1 MQLNGKQK
9 PEINYR
15 QMLALCRA
23 QAEPVRRLCREQGQ
37 NRHLACDFHYRTKC
51 NCVSVGV
58 FTCVCVCVRVW
69 VIEQGVATLLLKE
82 MQKLDEVEVVDDDG
96 NCY

>member
-23 QAEPVRRLCREQGQ
+23 QADRQSGRASEEIMQRTRPKPTLGMRCPLPNEVQLCVCWSI
-37 NRHLACDFHYRTKC
+37 H
-51 NCVSVGV
+51 
-58 FTCVCVCVRVW
+58 VCVCVRVW

-82 MQKLDEVEVVDDDG
+82 MQAEVG
-96 NCY
+96 RS